1 MIKLDINKY
10 LTSKTFNI
18 DNVTYY
24 DTKENCYIKVLK
36 MNKAQLKR
44 ICKDYGFSSFLSNSN
59 SQLKLS
65 KNLKELNI
73 HTIGISVLPH
83 SLFNKEFNN
92 NMLSKDII
100 NYLCKSLNI
109 PFNVIMNEKII
120 IDLCNNASKDC
131 RINCI
136 SVTGKGMFNSVY
148 NARLKRKEL
157 LYHNPILFIAMYIRY
172 ALLELEYCLKHKRL
186 LSNRFNILSD
196 INIENIN
203 IIYKDN
209 EIKLSKLLYNICQLS
224 ITKDIELKTELLG
237 YTTNFKL
244 NIYDYTKDY
253 NRKELDYYKLVY
265 SVNSYDNDKT
275 LKAINNGMSL
285 AMVFDITNQN
295 IPLPKYYTVNNV
307 KLEVIDTD
315 KIDYL
320 PLVKKQVIHGLR
332 FKTNKLDNKDKRIAK
347 MNKAIL
353 SGFVR
358 IAS

>member
-10 LTSKTFNI
+10 LTSKTFNL
-18 DNVTYY
+18 DNVNYY
-24 DTKENCYIKVLK
+24 DTKDNRYIKVLD

-44 ICKDYGFSSFLSNSN
+44 ICNSYGFTSFLSTSN

-65 KNLKELNI
+65 KNLKELNV
-73 HTIGISVLPH
+73 HTIGMSFLPH
-83 SLFNKEFNN
+83 SLFNKEFDNN
-92 NMLSKDII
+92 KLSKDII

-109 PFNVIMNEKII
+109 PFNTIMNEKII

-136 SVTGKGMFNSVY
+136 SVTGKGMFDSVY
-148 NARLKRKEL
+148 NARLHRKEL
-157 LYHNPILFIAMYIRY
+157 LYSNPILLIAMYIRY

-203 IIYKDN
+203 IIYN
-209 EIKLSKLLYNICQLS
+209 NNQIKLAKLLYNICQLS
-224 ITKDIELKTELLG
+224 ITKDMKLEFDLKP
-237 YTTNFKL
+237 
-244 NIYDYTKDY
+244 YDYTKDY
-253 NRKELDYYKLVY
+253 NRIELDYYKLVY

-307 KLEVIDTD
+307 KLKVIDTD

-320 PLVKKQVIHGLR
+320 PLVKEQVIHGLR
-332 FKTNKLDNKDKRIAK
+332 FKTNKLDNKLKRIAK

>member
-24 DTKENCYIKVLK
+24 DKKTSKHIKVLD
-36 MNKAQLKR
+36 MNKAELKR
-44 ICKDYGFSSFLSNSN
+44 VCNDYGFNTFLSNSN

-65 KNLKELNI
+65 KNLKELNV
-73 HTIGISVLPH
+73 HTIGISLLPH

-209 EIKLSKLLYNICQLS
+209 EIKLAKLLYNICQLS
-224 ITKDIELKTELLG
+224 ITKDMKIEFDLKP
-237 YTTNFKL
+237 
-244 NIYDYTKDY
+244 YDYTKDY
-253 NRKELDYYKLVY
+253 NRIELDYYKLVY
-265 SVNSYDNDKT
+265 SVNSYDNDNT

-285 AMVFDITNQN
+285 AMVFDITNPN
-295 IPLPKYYTVNNV
+295 IPLPKTYKVNGIT
-307 KLEVIDTD
+307 LDVIDTD

-320 PLVKKQVIHGLR
+320 PLVTKQVIHGLR
-332 FKTNKLDNKDKRIAK
+332 FKTNRLDNKEKRKAK

-353 SGFVR
+353 NGFVR

>member
-10 LTSKTFNI
+10 LTSKTFNL

-24 DTKENCYIKVLK
+24 DTKDNRYIKVLD

-83 SLFNKEFNN
+83 SLFNKEFDNN
-92 NMLSKDII
+92 KLSKDII

-109 PFNVIMNEKII
+109 PFNTIMNEKII

-209 EIKLSKLLYNICQLS
+209 EIKLAKLLYNICQLS
-224 ITKDIELKTELLG
+224 ITKDMKLDFDLKP
-237 YTTNFKL
+237 
-244 NIYDYTKDY
+244 YDYTKDY
-253 NRKELDYYKLVY
+253 NRIELDYYKLVY

-275 LKAINNGMSL
+275 LKAINNGLSL

-307 KLEVIDTD
+307 KLKVIDTD

-320 PLVKKQVIHGLR
+320 PLVKEQVIHGLR

>member
-10 LTSKTFNI
+10 LTSKTFNL
-18 DNVTYY
+18 DNVNYY
-24 DTKENCYIKVLK
+24 DTKENRYIKVLS

-44 ICKDYGFSSFLSNSN
+44 ICNSYGFTSFLSTSN

-65 KNLKELNI
+65 KNLKELNV
-73 HTIGISVLPH
+73 HTIGMSFLPH
-83 SLFNKEFNN
+83 SLFNKEFDNN
-92 NMLSKDII
+92 KLSKDII

-109 PFNVIMNEKII
+109 PFNTIMNEKII

-136 SVTGKGMFNSVY
+136 SVTGKGMFNCVY

-157 LYHNPILFIAMYIRY
+157 LYNNPILFIAMYIRY

-196 INIENIN
+196 VIIENIN
-203 IIYKDN
+203 VIYKGN
-209 EIKLSKLLYNICQLS
+209 EINIAKLLYNICQKS
-224 ITKDIELKTELLG
+224 ITKEIEFDLMP
-237 YTTNFKL
+237 
-244 NIYDYTKDY
+244 YDYTKDY
-253 NRKELDYYKLVY
+253 TRKELEYYKLVY
-265 SVNSYDNDKT
+265 SVNGFDDSKT
-275 LKAINNGMSL
+275 LQAINNGLSL
-285 AMVFDITNQN
+285 AMVFNITNQN
-295 IPLPKYYTVNNV
+295 IPLPKKYKVNGITFD
-307 KLEVIDTD
+307 VIDTD

-320 PLVKKQVIHGLR
+320 PLITKQVIHGLR

>member
-18 DNVTYY
+18 DNVNYY
-24 DTKENCYIKVLK
+24 DTKENRYIKVLS

-44 ICKDYGFSSFLSNSN
+44 ICNSYGFTSFLSTSN

-73 HTIGISVLPH
+73 HTIGMSFLPH
-83 SLFNKEFNN
+83 SLFNKEFDNN
-92 NMLSKDII
+92 KLSKDII

-109 PFNVIMNEKII
+109 PFNVIMNKKII
-120 IDLCNNASKDC
+120 IDLCINASQDC

-157 LYHNPILFIAMYIRY
+157 LYNNPILLIAMYIRY

-209 EIKLSKLLYNICQLS
+209 EIKLAKLLYNICQLS
-224 ITKDIELKTELLG
+224 ITKDMKLEFDLKP
-237 YTTNFKL
+237 
-244 NIYDYTKDY
+244 YDYTKDY
-253 NRKELDYYKLVY
+253 NRIELDYYKLVY

-285 AMVFDITNQN
+285 AMVFNITNQN
-295 IPLPKYYTVNNV
+295 IPLPKKYKVNGITFD
-307 KLEVIDTD
+307 VIDTD

-320 PLVKKQVIHGLR
+320 PLITKQVIHGLR

>member
-10 LTSKTFNI
+10 FTSKTFNI

-24 DTKENCYIKVLK
+24 DIKEKKHIKVLN

-44 ICKDYGFSSFLSNSN
+44 ICKDYGFNTFLSNSN

-73 HTIGISVLPH
+73 HTIGISLLPH
-83 SLFNKEFNN
+83 SLFNKEFDN

-109 PFNVIMNEKII
+109 PYNVIMNEKII
-120 IDLCNNASKDC
+120 IDLCINASKDC

-172 ALLELEYCLKHKRL
+172 SLLELEYCLKHKKL

-196 INIENIN
+196 INIENID
-203 IIYKDN
+203 IIYNN
-209 EIKLSKLLYNICQLS
+209 EKIKLAKLLYNICQLS
-224 ITKDIELKTELLG
+224 ITKDMKLEFDLKP
-237 YTTNFKL
+237 
-244 NIYDYTKDY
+244 YDYTKDY
-253 NRKELDYYKLVY
+253 NRIELDYYKLVY
-265 SVNSYDNDKT
+265 SVNSYDNDNT

-285 AMVFDITNQN
+285 AMVFDITNPN
-295 IPLPKYYTVNNV
+295 IPLPKTYKVNGI
-307 KLEVIDTD
+307 KLKVIDTD

-320 PLVKKQVIHGLR
+320 PLIKEQVIHGLR
-332 FKTNKLDNKDKRIAK
+332 FKTNKLDNKEKRIAK

-353 SGFVR
+353 NGFVR

>member
-10 LTSKTFNI
+10 LTSKTFNL
-18 DNVTYY
+18 DNVTY
-24 DTKENCYIKVLK
+24 NNIKVLD

-44 ICKDYGFSSFLSNSN
+44 ICNDYGFSSFLSNSN

-83 SLFNKEFNN
+83 SLFNKEFDNN
-92 NMLSKDII
+92 KLSKDII

-109 PFNVIMNEKII
+109 PFNTIMNEKII

-157 LYHNPILFIAMYIRY
+157 LYNNPILFIAMYIRY

-209 EIKLSKLLYNICQLS
+209 EINIAKLLYNICQKS
-224 ITKDIELKTELLG
+224 ITKEIEFNLKP
-237 YTTNFKL
+237 
-244 NIYDYTKDY
+244 YDYTKDY
-253 NRKELDYYKLVY
+253 TRKELEYYKLVYSVNGFDYKLVY

-275 LKAINNGMSL
+275 LKAINNGLSL

-307 KLEVIDTD
+307 KLKVIDTD

-320 PLVKKQVIHGLR
+320 PLVKEQVIHGLR